1 MQVKSM
7 EKINL
12 MLNPQPSEKLKSEY
26 ESLSSIVTQQRLH
39 SRGSHD
45 DENQP
50 KTLVEAGVQ
59 TQKSIDYSLSSP
71 KNSSTIVQQTI

>member
-1 MQVKSM
+1 MQGSKFRVRRKKEMQVKSM

-26 ESLSSIVTQQRLH
+26 ESLNSTVTQQRLH

-45 DENQP
+45 DEH
-50 KTLVEAGVQ
+50 
-59 TQKSIDYSLSSP
+59 
-71 KNSSTIVQQTI
+71 